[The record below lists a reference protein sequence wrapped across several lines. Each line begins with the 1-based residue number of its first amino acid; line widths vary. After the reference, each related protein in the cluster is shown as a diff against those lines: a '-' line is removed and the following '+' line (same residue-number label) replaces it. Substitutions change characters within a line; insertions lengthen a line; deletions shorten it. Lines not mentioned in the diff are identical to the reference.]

1 MGGPLVP
8 LPDRRSTIRAM
19 GVWACPA
26 CGREF
31 GKRQAHYCAPAMTP
45 DDFFQG
51 RPAAEREIF
60 EAVRQHL
67 ESLGP
72 VIVEPVGVGILFKG
86 VRTFVEL
93 RPRARWWDL
102 SFGLNRRVHHPRISR
117 TVKTKT
123 ARTYHGTRLT
133 SAADVD
139 DTVREWL
146 TESYLD
152 LAV

>member
-1 MGGPLVP
+1 MSGPLVP
-8 LPDRRSTIRAM
+8 FLHPRSTIPDM
-19 GVWACPA
+19 DVWACAA

-31 GKRQAHYCAPAMTP
+31 GRRQAHFCAPAMTL
-45 DDFFQG
+45 DEFFRE
-51 RPAAEREIF
+51 RPAGREIF
-60 EAVRQHL
+60 DAVQRHL

-102 SFGLNRRVHHPRISR
+102 GFGLNRRVQHPRISR

-123 ARTYHGTRLT
+123 TRTYHGVRLT

-139 DTVREWL
+139 ETVRDWL
-146 TESYLD
+146 TESYRE